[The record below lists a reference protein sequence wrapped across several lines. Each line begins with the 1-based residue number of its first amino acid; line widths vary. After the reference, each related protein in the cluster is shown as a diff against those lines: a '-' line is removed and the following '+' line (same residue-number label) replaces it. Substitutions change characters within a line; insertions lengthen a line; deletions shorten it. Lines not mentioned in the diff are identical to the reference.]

1 MNRKLIR
8 QWLPRV
14 LVVATLAATGAVVAA
29 EQSGSMMG
37 DRDMSTTMQPG
48 QMGYGGYGMG
58 MMGGG
63 MMDMMMGGGSGG
75 GMGMMG
81 GGMMGGMG
89 PGGGMGMM
97 GMGGPGMGM
106 MGGGMMGG
114 MGMGP
119 GGGMGSVWMLDLT
132 DEQRGKIEKIY
143 DDVRRKNWDTYG
155 KIMDEQSKLR
165 DLYSGETVD
174 AKKAGAVY
182 GNIARL
188 QQQAF
193 ETGIEAHNR
202 VQAVLTKEQKEQ
214 LRQWSRGG
222 MGGRGMMGPGGRGGY
237 GSGNMPRGGM
247 GPGMMNR

>member
-1 MNRKLIR
+1 MNRKLVR
-8 QWLPRV
+8 QWIPRM
-14 LVVATLAATGAVVAA
+14 LVVATLMATGSVIAA
-29 EQSGSMMG
+29 EQDGAMMNE
-37 DRDMSTTMQPG
+37 RDMSTTMQPG

-63 MMDMMMGGGSGG
+63 MMDMMMGGG
-75 GMGMMG
+75 
-81 GGMMGGMG
+81 

-97 GMGGPGMGM
+97 GMGPM
-106 MGGGMMGG
+106 
-114 MGMGP
+114 
-119 GGGMGSVWMLDLT
+119 SMLDLS
-132 DEQRGKIEKIY
+132 DEQRGKIEKIS

-155 KIMDEQSKLR
+155 KIMDEQAKLR

-174 AKKAGAVY
+174 ARKAGAVY
-182 GNIARL
+182 GNISKL
-188 QQQAF
+188 QQQVF
-193 ETGIEAHNR
+193 EANIEAHNR

-237 GSGNMPRGGM
+237 GPGNRPGGGM

>member
-1 MNRKLIR
+1 MNRKHIK
-8 QWLPRV
+8 QWIPRV
-14 LVVATLAATGAVVAA
+14 LVVATLAATGVVAA
-29 EQSGSMMG
+29 AEQDDAMMSN
-37 DRDMSTTMQPG
+37 RDMSTYMQQG

-58 MMGGG
+58 PGG
-63 MMDMMMGGGSGG
+63 M
-75 GMGMMG
+75 
-81 GGMMGGMG
+81 
-89 PGGGMGMM
+89 GMGMM
-97 GMGGPGMGM
+97 GMGDPGM
-106 MGGGMMGG
+106 GMMGG

-119 GGGMGSVWMLDLT
+119 GGGMGPVWMLDLT
-132 DEQRGKIEKIY
+132 DEQRNKIEKIH
-143 DDVRRKNWDTYG
+143 DDARRKNWDTYG

-165 DLYSGETVD
+165 DLYSGEIVD

-182 GNIARL
+182 GNIAKL

-222 MGGRGMMGPGGRGGY
+222 MGGRGMMGPGGRRGY
-237 GSGNMPRGGM
+237 GPGMPRGGM

>member
-1 MNRKLIR
+1 MKRKLIK
-8 QWLPRV
+8 QWMPRI
-14 LVVATLAATGAVVAA
+14 LVVATLAATGAVIAA
-29 EQSGSMMG
+29 DQNGSMMS
-37 DRDMSTTMQPG
+37 DRDMSTYMQPG
-48 QMGYGGYGMG
+48 QMGYGMGPGGGMG

-63 MMDMMMGGGSGG
+63 MMDMMMGGGPGG
-75 GMGMMG
+75 GM
-81 GGMMGGMG
+81 
-89 PGGGMGMM
+89 GMGMM

-119 GGGMGSVWMLDLT
+119 GGGMGPVWMLDLT
-132 DEQRGKIEKIY
+132 DEQRDKIEKIY

-165 DLYSGETVD
+165 DLYSGDTVD
-174 AKKAGAVY
+174 PKKVGAIYAG
-182 GNIARL
+182 ISKL
-188 QQQAF
+188 HQQVIEANV
-193 ETGIEAHNR
+193 EAHNR

-237 GSGNMPRGGM
+237 GPGNRPSGGM

>member
-1 MNRKLIR
+1 MHSKQIK
-8 QWLPRV
+8 QWMPRV
-14 LVVATLAATGAVVAA
+14 LVVATLAASGVVAA
-29 EQSGSMMG
+29 QQDSPMMG
-37 DRDMSTTMQPG
+37 ERDMSATMQPG
-48 QMGYGGYGMG
+48 QMGYGGYGMGPGGGMG

-63 MMDMMMGGGSGG
+63 MMDMMMGG
-75 GMGMMG
+75 
-81 GGMMGGMG
+81 G

-114 MGMGP
+114 MGP
-119 GGGMGSVWMLDLT
+119 VWMLDLT
-132 DEQRGKIEKIY
+132 DDQRGKIEKIQ

-174 AKKAGAVY
+174 AKKVGAAYAG
-182 GNIARL
+182 IAKL
-188 QQQAF
+188 QQQVI
-193 ETGIEAHNR
+193 ESSVEAHNR
-202 VQAVLTKEQKEQ
+202 VQAVLTKEQKDQ
-214 LRQWSRGG
+214 LKQWSRGG

-237 GSGNMPRGGM
+237 GPGNMPRSGMGM